1 MRTSLLLL
9 TLTLLVTVA
18 TACGSRASPTAV
30 PTPTTPPVVSSI
42 LHFDLTK
49 THTITSM
56 GLSMAYPAGW
66 LRGSVANTTLISELN
81 EDHDKGWGEGTPYVP
96 LATQGYQVTL
106 SVNRKADITQFSTQ
120 DLDALM
126 DLYATFYSLSAPRES
141 SIAQMFRGAPALRV
155 TGTLGFDR
163 VVNCVVGHNP
173 EVAFL
178 FCLGAP
184 SEQALEKFMPTWETM
199 LASIKPVGG

>member
-155 TGTLGFDR
+155 TGTLAQIHRRDDYAAAER
-163 VVNCVVGHNP
+163 
-173 EVAFL
+173 AI
-178 FCLGAP
+178 GAREGDGP
-184 SEQALEKFMPTWETM
+184 GTIWGRGRAVSVFSCRGET
-199 LASIKPVGG
+199 L